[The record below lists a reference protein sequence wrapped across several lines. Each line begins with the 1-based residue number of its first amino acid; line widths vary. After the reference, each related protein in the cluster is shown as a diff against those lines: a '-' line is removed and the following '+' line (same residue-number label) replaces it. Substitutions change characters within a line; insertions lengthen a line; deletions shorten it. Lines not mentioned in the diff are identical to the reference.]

1 MKRQRPA
8 DAETS
13 LLCIFVFLDVSSLS
27 RAALVATGWASA
39 VRCLHAQRR
48 ADLSSGSEPRPVMVR
63 GAAGYPH
70 GFAYRAS
77 TRLPAAYDWPMD
89 ATRTVDVYVTK
100 HAAKGWALHAA
111 SPISPGAYL
120 GEYAGDFVRTS
131 DMNRASTYI
140 VSVREEA
147 TDCVLRTNV
156 DAGRVGN
163 YTRFINHACSP
174 NAVLD
179 TYRRDD
185 RRCVLPRLQVRALR
199 PIERDDEI
207 TIDYGVAS
215 GVGHAP
221 CHCGSANCVGRLPFD
236 ASL

>member
-13 LLCIFVFLDVSSLS
+13 LLCIFIFLDVPSLS
-27 RAALVATGWASA
+27 HAALVAKGWANA

-48 ADLSSGSEPRPVMVR
+48 ADLSSGGEPRPVAVR
-63 GAAGYPH
+63 GAAGYPS

-77 TRLPAAYDWPMD
+77 TRLPAGHDWPMD
-89 ATRTVDVYVTK
+89 ATRTIDVYVTK

-111 SPISPGAYL
+111 HPIAPGAYL
-120 GEYAGDFVRTS
+120 GEYAGDIVRTG
-131 DMNRASTYI
+131 DMDRTSTYI

-147 TDCVLRTNV
+147 SDCVLRTNV

-163 YTRFINHACSP
+163 FTRFINHACWP
-174 NAVLD
+174 NATLD
-179 TYRRDD
+179 TYRRSDL
-185 RRCVLPRLQVRALR
+185 RCVLPRLQIRALR
-199 PIERDDEI
+199 QIERDDEI

-215 GVGHAP
+215 GVGHAV
-221 CHCGSANCVGRLPFD
+221 CHCSSANCAGRLPFD